1 MNEHIEERCMS
12 LRDESLQQ
20 NCSKYGAVIKVPKL
34 LIEQP
39 IKRMW
44 RDGFNN
50 LIGTCPSCGTR
61 LKWEYNQCHCGS
73 CGQLLKWN
81 K

>member
-12 LRDESLQQ
+12 LRDEALQINRPTNGVQ
-20 NCSKYGAVIKVPKL
+20 
-34 LIEQP
+34 QP

-50 LIGTCPSCGTR
+50 LLGTCPSCGTR
-61 LKWEYNQCHCGS
+61 LKWEFNQCHCGS